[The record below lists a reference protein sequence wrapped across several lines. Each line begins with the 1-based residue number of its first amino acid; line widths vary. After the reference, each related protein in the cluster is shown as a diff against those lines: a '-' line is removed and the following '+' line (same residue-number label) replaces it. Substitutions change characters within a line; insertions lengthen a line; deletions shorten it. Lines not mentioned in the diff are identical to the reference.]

1 MEKSVY
7 EKIIQ
12 KKEFSNLP
20 KKDVELAFSQ
30 FERRQT
36 SDEDKIKL
44 TRDLLRKVFSVF
56 GSEKLLTGK
65 KINPEFVLKKHIS
78 TRERLEDY
86 NNIYSRIFSLEFSSP
101 PTHPFAPS
109 AQNFSRSY
117 SSTRRRFVSVEKQAI
132 IRELHVYG
140 QALELGDESSLSVQ
154 HKGLGKWLLSEA
166 EKIIKK
172 NKIKEL
178 KIISGVGVREYYRKL
193 GYKLDKEKIYMMKKI

>member
-1 MEKSVY
+1 M
-7 EKIIQ
+7 
-12 KKEFSNLP
+12 
-20 KKDVELAFSQ
+20 
-30 FERRQT
+30 
-36 SDEDKIKL
+36 
-44 TRDLLRKVFSVF
+44 
-56 GSEKLLTGK
+56 
-65 KINPEFVLKKHIS
+65 
-78 TRERLEDY
+78 
-86 NNIYSRIFSLEFSSP
+86 
-101 PTHPFAPS
+101 
-109 AQNFSRSY
+109 
-117 SSTRRRFVSVEKQAI
+117 SVEKQAI